1 MSIKNMSNTGNDDFD
16 RYRNKFSA
24 TIRGIESSMHERAAR
39 SGDHSHDDRS
49 VSQSIRKASS
59 ILANMSSIVKDVADD
74 EEPALK
80 QELLDI
86 YKACKMQLKTYKML
100 HTQTD
105 LFQDTN
111 ATATETNEEKTS
123 DRDVLFGAI
132 AATDDSSGYNK
143 TGGGS
148 SRANNIRDQIT
159 SNTQGRLREQNSRL
173 QDALRSIRESDEVA
187 QEISGE
193 LVNQRETLQTAQG
206 RLHQFSS
213 MTEYSNNLLNSMNKP
228 WWRKWWRRSVK

>member
-1 MSIKNMSNTGNDDFD
+1 MSIKNKSNTGNDDFD
-16 RYRNKFSA
+16 RWRNKFST
-24 TIRGIESSMHERAAR
+24 TIRGIESSMHERAV
-39 SGDHSHDDRS
+39 SSSDLSYDDRN

-59 ILANMSSIVKDVADD
+59 ILTNMSSIVKDVSD
-74 EEPALK
+74 EKEPALK
-80 QELLDI
+80 QELLDV

-111 ATATETNEEKTS
+111 ATDTDTNNEKNAS
-123 DRDVLFGAI
+123 DRDVLFGTI
-132 AATDDSSGYNK
+132 AAADDSSDFNK
-143 TGGGS
+143 TGGSTS
-148 SRANNIRDQIT
+148 SANGIRDQIT

-228 WWRKWWRRSVK
+228 WWRKW